1 MCACSTNPKAYMWHL
16 SEIECR
22 TRGVWSLERCI
33 FLREFSLGER
43 EKGIGTDEVFGGARV
58 QNGAGKGLTIDD
70 DEQARNNRGG
80 LGCLALAE

>member
-1 MCACSTNPKAYMWHL
+1 MPDKRGLESGALYF
-16 SEIECR
+16 SERVFIGR
-22 TRGVWSLERCI
+22 ERE
-33 FLREFSLGER
+33 RER